1 MTRPALVLA
10 ARLREGLPPAKA
22 ALLDD
27 VEGLEPL
34 LERHVA
40 AAREAWPELALEVS
54 SFLRHIAR
62 HLPAENAPEVLR
74 QLHASDLYLACA
86 CAAGEEAALRGFE
99 RRVLQR
105 IPERIHSLPQ
115 DVVDEALQ
123 QLREQLLLGRG
134 DTPAKISTY
143 SGRGPLLA
151 WVTISAARL
160 AAGLANREG
169 HVPFSEKPPE
179 TYVQLLTPGDPEL
192 ELLRKDSRAIVAE
205 VLRKALAALP
215 GTERAL
221 LRLHHL
227 HGYNMTQLATVFG
240 DSRSGIAR
248 RVLLAR
254 GRLLKLTRAELA
266 TRLRLDDTQLE
277 SFLGLIRSRLD
288 LSLSTLMI

>member
-1 MTRPALVLA
+1 MTSPALVLA
-10 ARLREGLPPAKA
+10 TWLRAELPPAKA

-27 VEGLEPL
+27 VDGLEPL

-40 AAREAWPELALEVS
+40 SAREAWPELALDIPT
-54 SFLRHIAR
+54 FLRHMAR

-86 CAAGEEAALRGFE
+86 CAAGEESALRGFE
-99 RRVLQR
+99 RHVLRR
-105 IPERIHSLPQ
+105 IPERIHTLPR

-123 QLREQLLLGRG
+123 QLREQLLLGRA
-134 DTPAKISTY
+134 DTPARIASY

-169 HVPFSEKPPE
+169 HTPFSEKSPD

-192 ELLRKDSRAIVAE
+192 ELLRKDSRTIVAD
-205 VLRKALAALP
+205 VLRKALAAMP
-215 GTERAL
+215 GPERAL

-266 TRLRLDDTQLE
+266 SRLRLDDTQLE

-288 LSLSTLMI
+288 LSLSNLMI